1 MEFFLKYIDEF
12 WKLTL
17 EMAPWLL
24 LGLLI
29 AGVLKSYFPAK
40 KINKHL
46 GKNNVASVLKAA
58 FIGVPM
64 PLCSCGVLP
73 TGISLYK
80 GGASTGATNA
90 FLISTPQTGIDSIL
104 ATNALMGWPLAIIRP
119 FIAFIT
125 GIFGGILTNIFNVKN
140 AGKIE
145 EKEITKTDKCCGSCG
160 SNHSKENKLKTALH
174 FAFIE
179 MIKDIGKWLVIGL
192 ALASFISVLMPYNF
206 IQQYIGSGFIE
217 MLVIIVVSIPLYIC
231 ATASIPIAS
240 SLILKGL
247 SPGAAIVF
255 LMAGSA
261 TNIASLTV
269 IKKTIGTKFMWL
281 YLLSIILGA
290 LFFGFLINIIFPPDF
305 FTQYISTGIM
315 HHNYTNIIYTI
326 SGIILISLIFYA
338 LFLDRY
344 FNKKTIKIPT
354 TKIIKVEK
362 ISCNHCKNDLEE
374 KVSSIKGVTKAI
386 VHLQNQEVHVEGNF
400 DFQNIK
406 QLINHLGYKIIE

>member
-1 MEFFLKYIDEF
+1 MEFFLKYIEEF

-40 KINKHL
+40 KINKYL
-46 GKNNVASVLKAA
+46 GKDNVSSVLKAA
-58 FIGVPM
+58 FIGVSM

-80 GGASTGATNA
+80 GGASAGATNA

-119 FIAFIT
+119 LIAFIT
-125 GIFGGILTNIFNVKN
+125 GIFGGILTNIFNAKN
-140 AGKIE
+140 ADKREG
-145 EKEITKTDKCCGSCG
+145 KEITTADKCCNSCE
-160 SNHSKENKLKTALH
+160 SHHSKENKLKTALH
-174 FAFIE
+174 FAFVE

-192 ALASFISVLMPYNF
+192 ALASFISVSLPDTF
-206 IQQYIGSGFIE
+206 FEKYIGSGFME
-217 MLVIIVVSIPLYIC
+217 MVVIIIVSIPLYVC
-231 ATASIPIAS
+231 ATSSIPIAS
-240 SLILKGL
+240 SLIFKGL

-261 TNIASLTV
+261 TNIAALTV
-269 IKKTIGTKFMWL
+269 IKKTIGTTFMWL

-290 LFFGFLINIIFPPDF
+290 LFFGFLINSIFPQDF
-305 FTQYISTGIM
+305 FNQYISTSIV
-315 HHNYTNIIYTI
+315 HHNYTDIIYIT
-326 SGIILISLIFYA
+326 SGIILLSLIFYA
-338 LFLDRY
+338 LFLDHY
-344 FNKKTIKIPT
+344 FNKKITKIPA
-354 TKIIKVEK
+354 TKIIKVER
-362 ISCNHCKNDLEE
+362 ITCNHCKNDLEE
-374 KVSSIKGVTKAI
+374 RISSIKGVTKAI
-386 VHLQNQEVHVEGNF
+386 VHLKNQEVHIEGYF